1 MELQSFDELESKI
14 TKFLDQL
21 LVTRNERDELIE
33 RVSGLESEIAE
44 LKQSKKKLKKELDNA
59 RLNVRDPE
67 KEERIKSKVDDMLAK
82 LEGF

>member
-1 MELQSFDELESKI
+1 MELQSFDELERKI

-21 LVTRNERDELIE
+21 LATRNERDELVK

-44 LKQSKKKLKKELDNA
+44 LKRSSKKLKKELDEA
-59 RLNVRDPE
+59 RLNTRDPE
-67 KEERIKSKVDDMLAK
+67 KEGRIKSKVNDMLAK